1 MGVTG
6 PKNSLPIV
14 GGAAGM
20 PGAGQADIAF
30 ANTGALD
37 KIAEWLQKLPPYQK
51 MVQPAVNYAR
61 ANSIWPLT
69 FGLACCAIEMMAT
82 GGSRYD
88 LDQYGIFFRA
98 TPRQADLM
106 IVAGR
111 FPYKM
116 APRMRLLWEQMAEPR
131 WVIAMGACASTGGPF
146 YDTYSIVPGADQIIP
161 VDIYIP
167 GCPPRPEALIDG
179 IRKLQ
184 EMIRTG
190 RREVVTV

>member
-1 MGVTG
+1 MGVKG
-6 PKNSLPIV
+6 GAESLPIV
-14 GGAAGM
+14 GDASSM
-20 PGAGQADIAF
+20 PGAGLANFAF
-30 ANTGALD
+30 TQTSKLD
-37 KIAEWLQKLPPYQK
+37 QLAEWVQRLPLFQKT
-51 MVQPAVNYAR
+51 VQPVLNHAR
-61 ANSIWPLT
+61 SNSIWPLT

-82 GGSRYD
+82 GASRYD

-98 TPRQADLM
+98 TPRQSDLM

-111 FPYKM
+111 VSYKM

-146 YDTYSIVPGADQIIP
+146 YDTYTIVPGADQVIP
-161 VDIYIP
+161 IDIYIP

-179 IRKLQ
+179 IQKLQ

-190 RREVVTV
+190 RREVVTI

>member
-1 MGVTG
+1 VAVRDN
-6 PKNSLPIV
+6 KISLPQV
-14 GGAAGM
+14 GGAGAM
-20 PGAGQADIAF
+20 PGAGQGTVAF

-37 KIAEWLQKLPPYQK
+37 KMAEWLQRLPAYQK
-51 MVQPAVNYAR
+51 MVQPAVNHAR

-82 GGSRYD
+82 GASRYD

-106 IVAGR
+106 IIAGR

-116 APRMRLLWEQMAEPR
+116 APRLRLLWEQMAEPR

-146 YDTYSIVPGADQIIP
+146 YDTYSIVPGADQVVP

-184 EMIRTG
+184 EMIRSG
-190 RREVVTV
+190 EREVATV

>member
-1 MGVTG
+1 MGLNDKG
-6 PKNSLPIV
+6 ISLPV
-14 GGAAGM
+14 LGDAAGM
-20 PGAGQADIAF
+20 PGAGAPDIAF
-30 ANTGALD
+30 ANTGMLD
-37 KIAEWLQKLPPYQK
+37 RMAEWLQKLPPFQK
-51 MVQPAVNYAR
+51 IVQPAVNQAR

-82 GGSRYD
+82 GASRYD

-184 EMIRTG
+184 EMIRSG

>member
-1 MGVTG
+1 MGVNG
-6 PKNSLPIV
+6 NLDKLPLV
-14 GGAAGM
+14 DQAAPM
-20 PGAGQADIAF
+20 PGAGQPSLAF
-30 ANTGALD
+30 GSTGMLERM
-37 KIAEWLQKLPPYQK
+37 AEWLQRLPPYQK
-51 MVQPAVNYAR
+51 LVQPAVNQAR
-61 ANSIWPLT
+61 ASSIWPLT
-69 FGLACCAIEMMAT
+69 FGLACCAIEMMAA
-82 GGSRYD
+82 GGSRFD
-88 LDQYGIFFRA
+88 LDQYGIFFRP

-116 APRMRLLWEQMAEPR
+116 APRMRLLWEQMAAPR

-190 RREVVTV
+190 RREVITI

>member
-1 MGVTG
+1 MGVNDKG
-6 PKNSLPIV
+6 LSLPV
-14 GGAAGM
+14 LGDASGM
-20 PGAGQADIAF
+20 PGAGAPDIAF
-30 ANTGALD
+30 ASTSTLD
-37 KIAEWLQKLPPYQK
+37 RMAEWLQKLPPFQK
-51 MVQPAVNYAR
+51 LIQPAVNQAR

-82 GGSRYD
+82 GASRYD

-184 EMIRTG
+184 EMIRSG

>member
-1 MGVTG
+1 MGIDKKAG
-6 PKNSLPIV
+6 ALPILSD
-14 GGAAGM
+14 AGSM
-20 PGAGQADIAF
+20 PGAGAANFAF
-30 ANTGALD
+30 THTSKLD
-37 KIAEWLQKLPPYQK
+37 KVAEWLQRLSPYQK
-51 MVQPAVNYAR
+51 LVQPAVNHAR

-111 FPYKM
+111 VAYKM

-146 YDTYSIVPGADQIIP
+146 YDSYSILPGSDQIVP

-184 EMIRTG
+184 EMIRSG
-190 RREVVTV
+190 RREVITI

>member
-1 MGVTG
+1 VGLKDQG
-6 PKNSLPIV
+6 LPVI
-14 GGAAGM
+14 GGASGM
-20 PGAGQADIAF
+20 PGAGQPDVAF
-30 ANTGALD
+30 ASTSTLD
-37 KIAEWLQKLPPYQK
+37 KMAEWLQNLGPYK
-51 MVQPAVNYAR
+51 KVVQPMVNHAR

-82 GGSRYD
+82 GASRYD

-146 YDTYSIVPGADQIIP
+146 YDTYSICPGADQIIP

-184 EMIRTG
+184 EMIRSG